1 MAPKV
6 AFPAAFGILIGTC
19 LFKILIPDEELL
31 ILKGD
36 LLIPKGEL
44 QLYRNHYLYTEVAA
58 HIVNASSACNLVYV
72 KILQTAQ
79 VVLVST
85 VGKVLARKIEREKRL
100 PWSFT
105 SVPAYIFNKVYDGV
119 AVSVSLTAK

>member
-1 MAPKV
+1 MPIMAPKV

-19 LFKILIPDEELL
+19 LFEILIPDEELL
-31 ILKGD
+31 ILKGE
-36 LLIPKGEL
+36 LLILKGEL
-44 QLYRNHYLYTEVAA
+44 QLYRNHNLYAEVAA

-85 VGKVLARKIEREKRL
+85 VGKVLARKIEREKAL
-100 PWSFT
+100 AMELHVGT
-105 SVPAYIFNKVYDGV
+105 GIHI
-119 AVSVSLTAK
+119 

>member
-1 MAPKV
+1 MPIMAPKV

-19 LFKILIPDEELL
+19 LFKILVPDEELL
-31 ILKGD
+31 ILKWE
-36 LLIPKGEL
+36 LLILKGEL
-44 QLYRNHYLYTEVAA
+44 QLYRNHYLYAEVAA

-85 VGKVLARKIEREKRL
+85 VGKVLARKIEREKVL
-100 PWSFT
+100 
-105 SVPAYIFNKVYDGV
+105 AMELH
-119 AVSVSLTAK
+119 VSTGIHI

>member
-1 MAPKV
+1 MPIVAPKV
-6 AFPAAFGILIGTC
+6 TFPAAFGTLIGTC

-31 ILKGD
+31 ILKG
-36 LLIPKGEL
+36 EL
-44 QLYRNHYLYTEVAA
+44 QLYRNHYFYSEVAA

-85 VGKVLARKIEREKRL
+85 VGNIFARKIEREKAL
-100 PWSFT
+100 
-105 SVPAYIFNKVYDGV
+105 
-119 AVSVSLTAK
+119 AVKLHVGTGIHI

>member
-36 LLIPKGEL
+36 LLILKGGN
-44 QLYRNHYLYTEVAA
+44 Y
-58 HIVNASSACNLVYV
+58 SSIGTTTLIQ
-72 KILQTAQ
+72 KLRPM
-79 VVLVST
+79 L
-85 VGKVLARKIEREKRL
+85 
-100 PWSFT
+100 
-105 SVPAYIFNKVYDGV
+105 
-119 AVSVSLTAK
+119 

>member
-1 MAPKV
+1 MPIVAPKV
-6 AFPAAFGILIGTC
+6 TFPAAFGTLIGTC

-31 ILKGD
+31 ILKG
-36 LLIPKGEL
+36 EL
-44 QLYRNHYLYTEVAA
+44 QLYRNHYFYAEVAV

-85 VGKVLARKIEREKRL
+85 VGKVLTRKIEREKAFAMKL
-100 PWSFT
+100 HIGSC
-105 SVPAYIFNKVYDGV
+105 IHI
-119 AVSVSLTAK
+119 

>member
-1 MAPKV
+1 MPIMAPKV

-31 ILKGD
+31 ILKGE
-36 LLIPKGEL
+36 LLILKEEL
-44 QLYRNHYLYTEVAA
+44 QLYRNHYLYAEVAA

-85 VGKVLARKIEREKRL
+85 VGKVLARKIEREKTL
-100 PWSFT
+100 AMEFHVGT
-105 SVPAYIFNKVYDGV
+105 CIHI
-119 AVSVSLTAK
+119 

>member
-1 MAPKV
+1 MPIMAPKV

-19 LFKILIPDEELL
+19 LFKIPDEELL
-31 ILKGD
+31 IL
-36 LLIPKGEL
+36 KGEL
-44 QLYRNHYLYTEVAA
+44 QLYRNHYLYAEVAA

-85 VGKVLARKIEREKRL
+85 VGKVLARKIEREKAL
-100 PWSFT
+100 AMELHVGT
-105 SVPAYIFNKVYDGV
+105 GIHI
-119 AVSVSLTAK
+119 

>member
-1 MAPKV
+1 MPIEAPKV
-6 AFPAAFGILIGTC
+6 TFPAAFSTLIGTC

-44 QLYRNHYLYTEVAA
+44 QLYRNHYFYAEVAA
-58 HIVNASSACNLVYV
+58 HIVNASSARHLVYV

-85 VGKVLARKIEREKRL
+85 VGKVLARKIEREKAL
-100 PWSFT
+100 AMELHVGT
-105 SVPAYIFNKVYDGV
+105 GIHI
-119 AVSVSLTAK
+119 

>member
-1 MAPKV
+1 MPIMAPKV
-6 AFPAAFGILIGTC
+6 AFPAAFGTLIGTC

-31 ILKGD
+31 ILKGE

-44 QLYRNHYLYTEVAA
+44 QLYRNHYLYAEVAA
-58 HIVNASSACNLVYV
+58 HIVNASSARHLVYV

-85 VGKVLARKIEREKRL
+85 VGNIFARKIEREKAL
-100 PWSFT
+100 
-105 SVPAYIFNKVYDGV
+105 
-119 AVSVSLTAK
+119 AVKLHVGTGIHI

>member
-1 MAPKV
+1 MPIMAPKV

-31 ILKGD
+31 ILKGE
-36 LLIPKGEL
+36 LIIPKGEL
-44 QLYRNHYLYTEVAA
+44 QLYRNHYLYAEVAA
-58 HIVNASSACNLVYV
+58 HIVNVSSACNLVYV

-85 VGKVLARKIEREKRL
+85 VGKVLARKIEREKAL
-100 PWSFT
+100 AMELHVGT
-105 SVPAYIFNKVYDGV
+105 GIHI
-119 AVSVSLTAK
+119 

>member
-1 MAPKV
+1 MPIMVPKV

-31 ILKGD
+31 ILKGE

-44 QLYRNHYLYTEVAA
+44 QLYRNHYLYAEVAA
-58 HIVNASSACNLVYV
+58 HIVHASSACNLVYV

-85 VGKVLARKIEREKRL
+85 VGKVLARKIEREKAL
-100 PWSFT
+100 AMELHVGT
-105 SVPAYIFNKVYDGV
+105 GIHI
-119 AVSVSLTAK
+119 

>member
-1 MAPKV
+1 MPIMAPKV

-31 ILKGD
+31 ILKWE

-44 QLYRNHYLYTEVAA
+44 QLYRNHNFYAEVAT
-58 HIVNASSACNLVYV
+58 HIVNASSARHLVYV
-72 KILQTAQ
+72 KILQAAQ

-85 VGKVLARKIEREKRL
+85 VGKVLARKIEREKAL
-100 PWSFT
+100 
-105 SVPAYIFNKVYDGV
+105 
-119 AVSVSLTAK
+119 AVELHVGSCVNIQ

>member
-1 MAPKV
+1 MPIIAPKV

-31 ILKGD
+31 ILKGE

-44 QLYRNHYLYTEVAA
+44 QLYRNHYFYAEVAA
-58 HIVNASSACNLVYV
+58 HIVNASSARHLVYV

-85 VGKVLARKIEREKRL
+85 VGKVLARKIEREKAL
-100 PWSFT
+100 AMKLHVDT
-105 SVPAYIFNKVYDGV
+105 GIHI
-119 AVSVSLTAK
+119 

>member
-1 MAPKV
+1 MPIVAPKV
-6 AFPAAFGILIGTC
+6 TFPAAFGTLIGTC

-31 ILKGD
+31 ILKG
-36 LLIPKGEL
+36 EL
-44 QLYRNHYLYTEVAA
+44 QLYRNHYFYAEVAA

-85 VGKVLARKIEREKRL
+85 VGKVLARKIEREKAL
-100 PWSFT
+100 AMELYVGT
-105 SVPAYIFNKVYDGV
+105 GIHI
-119 AVSVSLTAK
+119 